1 MGGQTLDIRI
11 RPIDEGPFGTDYTA
25 HKEIVRSDVSGAEPG
40 HSDTP
45 SVQRGDKRYAHTG
58 LDLASHV
65 RDDPSYQQYLLAA
78 LQLFDWDVPF
88 ASEIPY
94 RNNGDIHPYIDAG
107 AVSM

>member
-65 RDDPSYQQYLLAA
+65 RDDPSYHHYLLAA
-78 LQLFDWDVPF
+78 WHQK
-88 ASEIPY
+88 
-94 RNNGDIHPYIDAG
+94 
-107 AVSM
+107 